1 MRKNGNS
8 ALLESGVKM
17 KYNLADEI
25 KIDGLLKAKISELH
39 QEIHHTI
46 LSDRQKELLRH
57 ELKEYQELQYKNRMI
72 RQMTS

>member
-1 MRKNGNS
+1 
-8 ALLESGVKM
+8 M

-25 KIDGLLKAKISELH
+25 KIDGLVKAKISELH

-46 LSDRQKELLRH
+46 LSDRQKEMLRH

-72 RQMTS
+72 RQTTM

>member
-1 MRKNGNS
+1 
-8 ALLESGVKM
+8 M

-46 LSDRQKELLRH
+46 LSDRQKEMLRH
-57 ELKEYQELQYKNRMI
+57 ELREYQELQYKTRLMK
-72 RQMTS
+72 QMGRFN

>member
-1 MRKNGNS
+1 
-8 ALLESGVKM
+8 M
-17 KYNLADEI
+17 KYNLADEL

-57 ELKEYQELQYKNRMI
+57 DLKEYQELQFKNRVI
-72 RQMTS
+72 RQTTM